1 MTLNN
6 SQLAFFE
13 LLRAG
18 LWGKEARLS
27 MLSIIDFKDV
37 CQIAEEQ
44 SVVGLVAAGLE
55 YITDVRAP
63 KEDILKFVG
72 QALQIEQ
79 RNKSMNEFVAHLTE
93 QLRDINV
100 YSILVKGQG
109 VAQCYERPLWRT
121 CGDVDLLLSDINYL
135 QAKDFLIPLASF
147 VAPEDASQ
155 KHLGLTIN
163 SWVVELHGS
172 LHSGLTSRI
181 DRGLDSV
188 QDDVFCG
195 GNVRTWMNGKTQI
208 FLPGIDNDIIFIF
221 SHILQHFFKGGIGLR
236 QVCDLCRFLWTYKER
251 INVQLLE
258 KRIKNM
264 GLMTEWKAFAAL
276 SVDYLGM
283 PVASM
288 PLYSSSKKWSQ
299 KASRILAFILET
311 GNFGH
316 NRDKSYYDKYPLVI
330 YKAISL
336 WRNTLDSMRHFMVFP
351 KDAAVVWFVRLKVG
365 VRGVVKKKGV

>member
-221 SHILQHFFKGGIGLR
+221 SHILQHFL
-236 QVCDLCRFLWTYKER
+236 
-251 INVQLLE
+251 
-258 KRIKNM
+258 
-264 GLMTEWKAFAAL
+264 KA
-276 SVDYLGM
+276 V
-283 PVASM
+283 
-288 PLYSSSKKWSQ
+288 
-299 KASRILAFILET
+299 
-311 GNFGH
+311 
-316 NRDKSYYDKYPLVI
+316 
-330 YKAISL
+330 
-336 WRNTLDSMRHFMVFP
+336 
-351 KDAAVVWFVRLKVG
+351 
-365 VRGVVKKKGV
+365 